1 MIGSHLLPGW
11 MEEHW
16 AGVQTGLA
24 TQGQVGNGNGGGGP
38 LGVEAPEGMA
48 ITHTPLIAASESL
61 IQA

>member
-1 MIGSHLLPGW
+1 

-24 TQGQVGNGNGGGGP
+24 TQGQVGNGNGGGGL